1 MIHKGCKCY
10 HGHLCASE
18 GLRKLKFLLY
28 NNVEIYLNKSYLYKR
43 PNNIGGNKMAKMFKK
58 PFLFLVALMLLTLT
72 ACGSNGSKS
81 SEEKTNDGGVI
92 DAKIGVI
99 SILSGSGSAYGEA
112 ITNGFKLAQKEIN
125 EKGEV
130 NIELVIED
138 SAGKQEQA
146 LSAAQKIMSDDEVVA
161 ILGPTLST
169 EMNVVGPEADLN
181 GIPIMGTSTT
191 AKGIPQIGD
200 YVFRN
205 SLPEEIAIPAAIK
218 AAVEKY
224 DAKKVALIYGNDDVL
239 TKSGFDTMKA
249 TAEDMKLDIVTIE
262 TFQKGQADYNAQLT
276 KIKDLKP
283 DLILSS
289 ALYNEG
295 AVIMD
300 QARKMGITVPFVG
313 GNGFNSPQVIEIAG
327 DASEGLIVA
336 TPWFAAKEDPKVQ
349 EFVKNYEAEYGK
361 APDQFAAQAYDA
373 LYIMAEGL
381 KNAGKAD
388 RDALRDAI
396 AEIKDLE
403 GILGKFSFDKDG
415 DIVME
420 PTVVTIKD
428 GKFQLFE

>member
-1 MIHKGCKCY
+1 M
-10 HGHLCASE
+10 L
-18 GLRKLKFLLY
+18 
-28 NNVEIYLNKSYLYKR
+28 
-43 PNNIGGNKMAKMFKK
+43 KK
-58 PFLFLVALMLLTLT
+58 PFLFLVVLMLFTLA
-72 ACGSNGSKS
+72 ACGNNGSES
-81 SEEKTNDGGVI
+81 SEEKTSDGGTI

-191 AKGIPQIGD
+191 AKGIPQIGE

-205 SLPEEIAIPAAIK
+205 SLPEAIAIPAAIK
-218 AAVEKY
+218 EAVEKY
-224 DAKKVALIYGNDDVL
+224 DAKKVALIYGNDDVF
-239 TKSGFDTMKA
+239 TKSGFDTMKK

-262 TFQKGQADYNAQLT
+262 TFQKGQSDYNAQLT
-276 KIKDLKP
+276 KIKELKP

-336 TPWFAAKEDPKVQ
+336 TPWFGAKEDPKVQ

-381 KNAGKAD
+381 KNAGEAD

>member
-1 MIHKGCKCY
+1 M
-10 HGHLCASE
+10 S
-18 GLRKLKFLLY
+18 
-28 NNVEIYLNKSYLYKR
+28 
-43 PNNIGGNKMAKMFKK
+43 KMLKK
-58 PFLFLVALMLLTLT
+58 PLLLLAVFMLFTLA
-72 ACGSNGSKS
+72 ACGNNNSES
-81 SEEKTNDGGVI
+81 SEEKTSDGGKI

-125 EKGEV
+125 EKGEL
-130 NIELVIED
+130 NIELLVED
-138 SAGKQEQA
+138 SAGEQEQA

-191 AKGIPQIGD
+191 AKGIPQIGE

-205 SLPEEIAIPAAIK
+205 SLPEEIAIPAAIEK
-218 AAVEKY
+218 AVEKY

-239 TKSGFDTMKA
+239 TKSGFDTMEK
-249 TAEDMKLDIVTIE
+249 TAKDMKLDIVTIE
-262 TFQKGQADYNAQLT
+262 TFQKGQSDYNAQLT
-276 KIKDLKP
+276 KIKELKP

-313 GNGFNSPQVIEIAG
+313 GNGFNSPKVIEIAG

-336 TPWFAAKEDPKVQ
+336 TPWFAEKEDPKVQ
-349 EFVKNYEAEYGK
+349 EFVKNYEAEYGL

-381 KNAGKAD
+381 KNAGEAD

-420 PTVVTIKD
+420 PSVVTIKD

>member
-1 MIHKGCKCY
+1 M
-10 HGHLCASE
+10 S
-18 GLRKLKFLLY
+18 
-28 NNVEIYLNKSYLYKR
+28 
-43 PNNIGGNKMAKMFKK
+43 KMLKK
-58 PFLFLVALMLLTLT
+58 PLLLLAVFMLFTLA
-72 ACGSNGSKS
+72 ACGNNNSES
-81 SEEKTNDGGVI
+81 SEEKTSDGGTI

-130 NIELVIED
+130 NIELVVED
-138 SAGKQEQA
+138 SAGEQEQA

-191 AKGIPQIGD
+191 AKGIPQIGE

-205 SLPEEIAIPAAIK
+205 SLPEEIAIPAAIQK
-218 AAVEKY
+218 AVEKY

-239 TKSGFDTMKA
+239 TKSGFDTMEK
-249 TAEDMKLDIVTIE
+249 TAKDMKLDIVTIE
-262 TFQKGQADYNAQLT
+262 TFQKGQSDYNAQLT
-276 KIKDLKP
+276 KIKELKP

-313 GNGFNSPQVIEIAG
+313 GNGFNSPKVIEIAG

-336 TPWFAAKEDPKVQ
+336 TPWFAEKEDPKVQ
-349 EFVKNYEAEYGK
+349 EFVKNYEAEYGL

-381 KNAGKAD
+381 KNAGEAD

-396 AEIKDLE
+396 ADIKDLE

-420 PTVVTIKD
+420 PSVVTIKD

>member
-1 MIHKGCKCY
+1 M
-10 HGHLCASE
+10 S
-18 GLRKLKFLLY
+18 
-28 NNVEIYLNKSYLYKR
+28 
-43 PNNIGGNKMAKMFKK
+43 KMLKK
-58 PFLFLVALMLLTLT
+58 PLLLLAVFMLFTLA
-72 ACGSNGSKS
+72 ACGNNNSES
-81 SEEKTNDGGVI
+81 SEEKTSDGGKI

-130 NIELVIED
+130 NIELVVED
-138 SAGKQEQA
+138 SAGEQEQA

-191 AKGIPQIGD
+191 AKGIPQIGE

-205 SLPEEIAIPAAIK
+205 SLPEEIAIPAAIEK
-218 AAVEKY
+218 AVEKY

-239 TKSGFDTMKA
+239 TKSGFDTMEK
-249 TAEDMKLDIVTIE
+249 TAKDMKLDIVTIE
-262 TFQKGQADYNAQLT
+262 TFQKGQSDYNAQLT
-276 KIKDLKP
+276 KIKELKP

-313 GNGFNSPQVIEIAG
+313 GNGFNSPKVIEIAG

-336 TPWFAAKEDPKVQ
+336 TPWFAEKEDPKVQ
-349 EFVKNYEAEYGK
+349 EFVKNYEAEYGL

-381 KNAGKAD
+381 KNAGEAD

-420 PTVVTIKD
+420 PSVVTIKD